1 MINTVKSIL
10 RRLPLIKYI
19 YKFLRHWKYFGLKR
33 TLIITGK
40 YFYCKKEK
48 SHINNISLSKAERR
62 LQENTHFTRKIKFSI
77 LVPLNNTPEKF
88 LMEMIDSV
96 RNQTYKD
103 WELCL
108 SDGSDEEHVFIKNI
122 CEKLEIK
129 DKRIRYKKLEK
140 NLGISGNTNVCI
152 DMATGDYIGLLDH
165 GDLLHPSA
173 LFEVM
178 KVICEKDADF
188 VYTDEDKVDEET
200 KNYSGYHFKPDFA
213 IDNLRAYNYI
223 CHFAVFAKSLLDK
236 VGKFDSNYDGAQDY
250 DMALRLVENA
260 KCIVHIPGILYHNRV
275 QDRLNVYHS
284 PGRDNAEEGGIR
296 AVQKHLERCGL
307 KGAVTGIDPD
317 FPGGHRIRYE
327 LSEKPLVSILIPNK
341 DHIEDLEKC
350 LKSILELTSYSNYEI
365 VVIENNSELG
375 KTFQYYEE
383 IKKYNN
389 ARVIIFDEEFN
400 YSKITNFG
408 MKYVTGTYVVLLNN
422 DIEIISP
429 HWIEEMLMFCQRDD
443 VGAVGAKLYYRD
455 NTIQHGGIILGIRG
469 VAGHA
474 HRSFPKRYP
483 GYFLRLL
490 IQQDLS
496 AVTAACMMIKRSVFD
511 EINGFNTALAVAFN
525 DVDFCMR
532 IRKAGYLIVWTPYA
546 EAYHHEL
553 KSRGLEETPEK
564 QARFR
569 RESELF
575 QKLWAKELVAGDPYY
590 NRNLTLEKEDFSFAY
605 DYKSIVTNIDNTEKN
620 EEQMTIAEK
629 LDIYY
634 DSSNYERVYEVTESK
649 KKFTNKPDFTG
660 GLSIVILNLDK
671 PELIIPLL
679 ENLIKAKHV
688 LRKENIDIEIIVGDT
703 GSYDE
708 SVLNIYTLLE
718 KEISVRHNMVYH
730 FSACNNELFKDF
742 VTKEMVLF
750 LNNDVIFSD
759 IVYSLKS
766 IYQQF
771 LQNPNIGIVGSY
783 LFYPDTSVQ
792 HMGIDFFK
800 DGEAKSLCYHP
811 DHGEKIVMPE
821 AGSMIRVPGVTG
833 ACLTIR
839 STLFYEADGF
849 DEMYKDECQDVSLC
863 LSILR
868 LGYEIVCIYL
878 GNVIHLEN
886 ATRPK
891 NSENWRD
898 RRRFLRKWK
907 SYIESM

>member
-1 MINTVKSIL
+1 
-10 RRLPLIKYI
+10 
-19 YKFLRHWKYFGLKR
+19 
-33 TLIITGK
+33 
-40 YFYCKKEK
+40 
-48 SHINNISLSKAERR
+48 
-62 LQENTHFTRKIKFSI
+62 
-77 LVPLNNTPEKF
+77 VPLNNTPEKF

-129 DKRIRYKKLEK
+129 DKRIRYKKPEK